1 MGILIITVTWSSGKE
16 ACHEE
21 SLLSSQSLSRVSFC
35 SCPGILSASCHL
47 NDSNPSDGFVAPTR
61 TRPTRCYQVYLPKSE
76 VNLMPQLKVFLG
88 VLVTW
93 RTKVISMS
101 STIQLQTTSP
111 TLSPFTPLG
120 KASTPGKLTSSLCL
134 RHYRP
139 SYLEPND
146 TDCTTRLLPRYRNK
160 HMLPRDS
167 IYYGVSVSWLTAM
180 P

>member
-1 MGILIITVTWSSGKE
+1 MRILIITVTWSGRKE

-61 TRPTRCYQVYLPKSE
+61 TRPTRCYGVYLPKSE

-93 RTKVISMS
+93 RTKVILVINVLHN
-101 STIQLQTTSP
+101 STANHLTNIIPFYPSRKGLNSRQIDILAVPETLQT
-111 TLSPFTPLG
+111 LL
-120 KASTPGKLTSSLCL
+120 L
-134 RHYRP
+134 RTQWH
-139 SYLEPND
+139 
-146 TDCTTRLLPRYRNK
+146 
-160 HMLPRDS
+160 
-167 IYYGVSVSWLTAM
+167 WLYHSFIATV
-180 P
+180 PQ